1 MAGFQAVHCRV
12 TEQQAVPVV
21 VIGGRCAGV
30 AVFLDRVVA
39 HVLGKVAHQPGR
51 QHAQVARG
59 GGVAGFGQTLGVLEG
74 GGVQAQRLG
83 LGVHELHEALDAAA
97 HALRQCHRGVV
108 AGLHDHAFDQVFHRH
123 LHLGVDEHARAGHF
137 PGALADRQGLLEVDL
152 PGLQR
157 VEHQVGGHQ
166 LGQRGGLH
174 RAVDVLGRQDLVGR
188 DVQQQ
193 IGARGDF
200 RRLRRLGGSG
210 ECGQTQGHGHQ
221 AAQGIEDFF
230 HGARA
235 IRTGEWGGSPAPQ
248 RGQHPARWL
257 QVCRWRTTRCFKS
270 VNCP

>member
-1 MAGFQAVHCRV
+1 MRFG
-12 TEQQAVPVV
+12 TKSVV
-21 VIGGRCAGV
+21 M
-30 AVFLDRVVA
+30 
-39 HVLGKVAHQPGR
+39 
-51 QHAQVARG
+51 
-59 GGVAGFGQTLGVLEG
+59 EG
-74 GGVQAQRLG
+74 GSHGRRSADDDHFWVFREGKTADLAPFPVCRPRP
-83 LGVHELHEALDAAA
+83 AAD
-97 HALRQCHRGVV
+97 LR
-108 AGLHDHAFDQVFHRH
+108 AAPQVIDRH

-257 QVCRWRTTRCFKS
+257 QACRWRTTKCFKR